1 MNICIATSNYPPETG
16 GISTYSQRLA
26 RLLQIEGHSA
36 HVLTIDI
43 NATIDQKDS
52 IKKDKYGVTVIHL
65 KKSFHLHYKYFQ
77 QYFRPGGLNAPY
89 WLAIGK
95 AMKEWLLLNYK
106 HLNLDIIEASA
117 YGGFAAFLQDPEL
130 PPVLISG
137 HGAFFQYKEYNQ
149 HKEDEQS
156 KLVEKLEKLA
166 FVHADGIISHSP
178 QSQQDILRY
187 TSRPVYIAPI
197 PIILRNLNEHKQP
210 DEKPNFAL
218 VVGSLQKLKGPD
230 ILCRALM
237 DNRLN
242 NSDFI
247 VRWAGTDNYDHI
259 TGSSMSE
266 KLAADYPDCWD
277 KKVIWENNPD
287 DTRLNQLYEKAVF
300 IIIPTIWESFNVIS
314 VEAAFHHKPIIITEK
329 TGSSFLFTHKR
340 NAWIIPANDEQA
352 LADAIV
358 HLLSS
363 PELRRILGQAAHEEI
378 TVQLSPEKIIT
389 ERIKIY
395 SNSINCRD
403 TSRKYPELFFIN
415 SYTTQSRRLYFSFRS
430 FLKKCILNKS

>member
-1 MNICIATSNYPPETG
+1 MNVCIATSNYFPDTG

-26 RLLQIEGHSA
+26 RLLQMEGHSA
-36 HVLTIDI
+36 YVLTIDI

-106 HLNLDIIEASA
+106 HLKLDIIEASA

-166 FVHADGIISHSP
+166 LVHADGIISHSP
-178 QSQQDILRY
+178 QSRNDILHF
-187 TSRPVYIAPI
+187 TSQPVYLATI
-197 PIILRNLNEHKQP
+197 PIILESISNKIIFSPKRS
-210 DEKPNFAL
+210 FAL
-218 VVGSLQKLKGPD
+218 VVGNLQRLKGPE
-230 ILCRALM
+230 ILCRALA
-237 DNRLN
+237 DERIKKTDL
-242 NSDFI
+242 SVI
-247 VRWAGTDNYDHI
+247 WAGTDNYNHKKEQL
-259 TGSSMSE
+259 MSE
-266 KLAADYPDCWD
+266 TLEAECPDIWNKKL
-277 KKVIWENNPD
+277 IWENTPD
-287 DTRLNQLYEKAVF
+287 YNRLYQLYKEASF
-300 IIIPTIWESFNVIS
+300 IIIPTIWESYNVIS
-314 VEAAFHHKPIIITEK
+314 IEAAFHSKPVIITNQ
-329 TGSSFLFTHKR
+329 TGSSFLFTHKKD
-340 NAWIIPANDEQA
+340 ALIIPANDEKV
-352 LADAIV
+352 LADAIIQ
-358 HLLSS
+358 LWSS
-363 PELRRILGQAAHEEI
+363 PELCSTLGQAAYENI
-378 TVQLSPEKIIT
+378 ALTFTPERIIS

-395 SNSINCRD
+395 NDCISHRKNNPTATELSFISN
-403 TSRKYPELFFIN
+403 
-415 SYTTQSRRLYFSFRS
+415 YTTLKRKSYFSLRKF
-430 FLKKCILNKS
+430 FKKIFNNQ